1 MPLKK
6 QKEVMIMR
14 KKIKDDS
21 VGTTEEKKTERA
33 NRIAEQSQKVQKTYE
48 RFEEVLFKIVR
59 TFSTVLDKVLFN
71 KKYSKVVAF
80 VLAILLYGVV
90 NYNAISSSYQSS
102 LRYSK
107 TISDVT
113 VTAKYNSDTFEV
125 SGLPE
130 TVDVVLTGDAANVT
144 AAANGENGTVIC
156 DLDGLTEGTH
166 EVKLTTEGYGNNV
179 NIVVNPSNVSVTM
192 KKKTTQQFDISYDF
206 INQDRMDAIYSPG
219 TPEFEYTKIN
229 VRASKDTLDS
239 IAFVKALIDVSNQTS
254 DFEQDAPLIAYDSS
268 GKPVNADIV
277 PDTVHVK
284 VPVTSPSKSVKIQV
298 QVSGEVPDGK
308 AIDSISMDQET
319 VTIYGSETTLADID
333 QVVVTLNAETLTKDS
348 TVLRPLVLPAGVTSA
363 SNSQVTMNIK
373 LGDAEEKTIEDVPIN
388 VVNNTNHYKASQP
401 DNKTTTS
408 VTVKGTKNNIDK
420 INADDINVYIDMKDV
435 QPGLQTFALQI
446 EQPSNGY
453 VTYTLNESE
462 YELNV
467 LGETSDA
474 DTNEGANINND

>member
-1 MPLKK
+1 MNKK
-6 QKEVMIMR
+6 NQR
-14 KKIKDDS
+14 KQQVTD
-21 VGTTEEKKTERA
+21 EKKTERA
-33 NRIAEQSQKVQKTYE
+33 NRIAEQSRKVKDTYE
-48 RFEEVLFKIVR
+48 RFEDVLFRILR

-71 KKYSKVVAF
+71 KKYSKLVAL

-90 NYNAISSSYQSS
+90 NYNALSSSYQSS

-125 SGLPE
+125 TGLPE
-130 TVDVVLTGDAANVT
+130 KVDVVLTGDAANVT
-144 AAANGENGTVIC
+144 AAANAEGGTVIC
-156 DLDGLTEGTH
+156 DLDGLTEGEH

-179 NIVVNPSNVSVTM
+179 NVVVNPTNVNVVM

-239 IAFVKALIDVSNQTS
+239 IAFVKALIDVSNQTT
-254 DFEQDAPLIAYDSS
+254 DFEQDAKLVAYDSS
-268 GKPVNADIV
+268 GSPVNADIV

-284 VPVTSPSKSVKIQV
+284 VPVTSPSKSVKVQV

-308 AIDSISMDQET
+308 AIDSITMDQET

-333 QVVVTLNAETLTKDS
+333 KVVVTLNAETLTKDS
-348 TVLRPLVLPAGVTSA
+348 TVLRPIVLPAGVSSA

-373 LGDAEEKTIEDVPIN
+373 LADAEEKTIDDVPIN
-388 VVNNTNHYKASQP
+388 VINNTKHYKASQP

-408 VTVKGTKNNIDK
+408 VTVKGTKDNLDK
-420 INADDINVYIDMKDV
+420 ITADDINVYIDMKDV

-446 EQPSNGY
+446 EQPSNGF

-467 LGETSDA
+467 LGETSDT
-474 DTNEGANINND
+474 DTSEGASINND